1 MTKEKNDHGKFEFP
15 EEFDP
20 IEEGVVLPAE
30 YEPDHPGW
38 LSISGIMKISDPVF
52 EKSMFLI
59 GYGESS
65 NVYVLAGDYLTIVDP
80 GNDYTVFTEL
90 ERLGFNPLD
99 IKKVVVTHGH
109 RDHCMGVFELLRF
122 PPIYENKQIEIVNH
136 EGGPL
141 EFKKILEE
149 QGFSLTQVKGGET
162 LELSGFEWEVIHTPG
177 HTIDSI
183 CLYNEATK
191 TAITGDT
198 VLPHAMAEVDKNA
211 GGRLDHYLYG
221 LKQLLKKDIDNI
233 LPGHGVP
240 VAGDGRIAVEQTYE
254 GVMMKVAEIE
264 PESKTTWMEGATLLA
279 EKGLLEEVVYCCDK
293 ELALKPDKLSSLQLK
308 AFALND
314 MGRCEEAIEI
324 LDQILAKQGENVHA
338 LTARGH
344 ALLGL
349 QKFDESIKY
358 FDQALAIDPEIKEA
372 QVFKGMALYFMGK
385 YDEAMDIE
393 PFRVEFMY
401 RFKDEIDKRQEEKK
415 QDDNE
420 PGGEDTNE
428 G

>member
-15 EEFDP
+15 GELDP
-20 IEEGVVLPAE
+20 IEDGVIIPSE

-38 LSISGIMKISDPVF
+38 LSIAEIMKISDPVF

-59 GYGESS
+59 GYQESS

-99 IKKVVVTHGH
+99 IKKVVLTHGH

-122 PPIYENKQIEIVNH
+122 PPIYESKEIEIINH

-141 EFKKILEE
+141 EFKKILEG

-162 LELSGFEWEVIHTPG
+162 LDLSGFKWEVIHTPG

-198 VLPHAMAEVDKNA
+198 VLPHAMADADKTA
-211 GGRLDHYLYG
+211 GGSLDHYFYG
-221 LKQLLKKDIDNI
+221 LKQLLRKDIENI

-240 VAGDGRIAVEQTYE
+240 VAGDGKLAVEQTYE
-254 GVMMKVAEIE
+254 GVMMKVVEVE
-264 PESKTTWMEGATLLA
+264 PGSQTTWMDGAMLLA

-293 ELALKPDKLSSLQLK
+293 ELALRPEKLSTLQLK
-308 AFALND
+308 AFSLND

-324 LDQILAKQGENVHA
+324 LDQILAEQGENVHA
-338 LTARGH
+338 LTAKGH

-349 QKFDESIKY
+349 QKFNESLKY
-358 FDQALAIDPEIKEA
+358 FDEALAIDPEIKEA

-393 PFRVEFMY
+393 PFRTEFMD
-401 RFKDEIDKRQEEKK
+401 RFKNEIDKRQEQTK
-415 QDDNE
+415 QDDSS
-420 PGGEDTNE
+420 
-428 G
+428 

>member
-1 MTKEKNDHGKFEFP
+1 MTKQKNDDEKFEFP

-38 LSISGIMKISDPVF
+38 LSIAQIMKISDPVF
-52 EKSMFLI
+52 EKSMFVI
-59 GYGESS
+59 GYQESS

-80 GNDYTVFTEL
+80 GNDYTIFAEL
-90 ERLGFNPLD
+90 EKLGFNPLD

-122 PPIYENKQIEIVNH
+122 PPIYENKEIEIINH
-136 EGGPL
+136 EGGPQ
-141 EFKKILEE
+141 EFKRILEE
-149 QGFSLTQVKGGET
+149 QGFSLIQVKGGET

-177 HTIDSI
+177 HTIDGI
-183 CLYNEATK
+183 CLYHGPTK

-198 VLPHAMAEVDKNA
+198 VLPHAIGDADKTA

-221 LKQLLKKDIDNI
+221 LKQLMNKEIENI

-240 VAGDGRIAVEQTYE
+240 VASTGRRTVEETYE
-254 GVMMKVAEIE
+254 GVMMKVIE
-264 PESKTTWMEGATLLA
+264 VDPESQTTWMEGASLLA

-293 ELALKPDKLSSLQLK
+293 ELVLRPGNLSASQLK

-324 LDQILAKQGENVHA
+324 LDQILAQHGDDVHA
-338 LTARGH
+338 LTAKGH
-344 ALLGL
+344 ALLGMG
-349 QKFDESIKY
+349 KHDESLKY
-358 FDQALAIDPEIKEA
+358 FDDALAINPEIQEA

-385 YDEAMDIE
+385 YDEAMEIE
-393 PFRVEFMY
+393 PFKNEFME
-401 RFKDEIDKRQEEKK
+401 RFKSEIDKRQQQEK
-415 QDDNE
+415 QDDA
-420 PGGEDTNE
+420 GKGE
-428 G
+428 

>member
-1 MTKEKNDHGKFEFP
+1 
-15 EEFDP
+15 
-20 IEEGVVLPAE
+20 
-30 YEPDHPGW
+30 
-38 LSISGIMKISDPVF
+38 MKIADPVF
-52 EKSMFLI
+52 EKSVFLI

-90 ERLGFNPLD
+90 EKMGFNPLD
-99 IKKVVVTHGH
+99 IKKIVVTHGH

-122 PPIYENKQIEIVNH
+122 PPIYESKGIEIVNH
-136 EGGPL
+136 EAGPQ
-141 EFKKILEE
+141 EFKRILGE

-177 HTIDSI
+177 HTIDGI
-183 CLYNEATK
+183 CLYHGPTK

-198 VLPHAMAEVDKNA
+198 VLPHAIGDADKTA
-211 GGRLDHYLYG
+211 GGQLDHYLYG
-221 LKQLLKKDIDNI
+221 LKQLLNKDIENV

-240 VAGDGRIAVEQTYE
+240 VAATGRRTVEETYE
-254 GVMMKVAEIE
+254 GVMMKVIDVE
-264 PESKTTWMEGATLLA
+264 PDAKTTWMKGATLLA

-293 ELALKPDKLSSLQLK
+293 ELALRPENLSASQLK

-324 LDQILAKQGENVHA
+324 LDQILAQKTDDVHA
-338 LTARGH
+338 LTAKGH

-349 QKFDESIKY
+349 QKYDESIQY
-358 FDQALAIDPEIKEA
+358 FDDALAISPEIQEA

-385 YDEAMDIE
+385 YDEAMEIE
-393 PFRVEFMY
+393 AFKTEFME
-401 RFKDEIDKRQEEKK
+401 RFKDQIDKRQQEKEQADSG
-415 QDDNE
+415 QD
-420 PGGEDTNE
+420 T
-428 G
+428 

>member
-15 EEFDP
+15 GELDP
-20 IEEGVVLPAE
+20 IEDGVIIPSE

-38 LSISGIMKISDPVF
+38 LSIAEIMKISDPVF

-59 GYGESS
+59 GYQESS

-99 IKKVVVTHGH
+99 IKKVVLTHGH

-122 PPIYENKQIEIVNH
+122 PPIYESKEIEIINH
-136 EGGPL
+136 EAGPQ
-141 EFKKILEE
+141 EFKKILKNE
-149 QGFSLTQVKGGET
+149 GFSLTQVKGGET

-183 CLYNEATK
+183 CLYNQPTK

-198 VLPHAMAEVDKNA
+198 VLPHAMADADKTA
-211 GGRLDHYLYG
+211 GGSLDHYFYG
-221 LKQLLKKDIDNI
+221 LKQLLRKDIENI

-240 VAGDGRIAVEQTYE
+240 VAGDGKLAVEQTYE
-254 GVMMKVAEIE
+254 GVMMKVVEVE
-264 PESKTTWMEGATLLA
+264 PGSQTTWMDGAMLLA

-293 ELALKPDKLSSLQLK
+293 ELALRPEKLSTLQLK
-308 AFALND
+308 AFSLND

-324 LDQILAKQGENVHA
+324 LDQILAEQGENVHA
-338 LTARGH
+338 LTAKGH

-349 QKFDESIKY
+349 QKFNESLKY
-358 FDQALAIDPEIKEA
+358 FDEALAIDPEIKEA

-393 PFRVEFMY
+393 PFRTEFMD
-401 RFKDEIDKRQEEKK
+401 RFKNEIDKRQEQTK
-415 QDDNE
+415 QDDSS
-420 PGGEDTNE
+420 
-428 G
+428 

>member
-15 EEFDP
+15 EELDP

-90 ERLGFNPLD
+90 EKLGFNPLD
-99 IKKVVVTHGH
+99 MH
-109 RDHCMGVFELLRF
+109 RDHCMGVFELLRY
-122 PPIYENKQIEIVNH
+122 PPIYESKEIEIINH
-136 EGGPL
+136 EGGPQ
-141 EFKKILEE
+141 EFKKILENE
-149 QGFSLTQVKGGET
+149 GFSLTQVKGGET

-177 HTIDSI
+177 HTIDGI
-183 CLYNEATK
+183 CLYHQPTK
-191 TAITGDT
+191 TAVTGDT
-198 VLPHAMAEVDKNA
+198 VLPHAMADADKAA

-221 LKQLLKKDIDNI
+221 LKQLLKKEIENI

-264 PESKTTWMEGATLLA
+264 PESKTTWMEGAMLLA

-293 ELALKPDKLSSLQLK
+293 ELALRPGKLSTLQLK

-324 LDQILAKQGENVHA
+324 LDQILAERGDDVHA
-338 LTARGH
+338 LTAKGH
-344 ALLGL
+344 LGMGRH
-349 QKFDESIKY
+349 DESLKY
-358 FDQALAIDPEIKEA
+358 FDDALAIDPEIKEA
-372 QVFKGMALYFMGK
+372 QVFKGMALYFLGK

-393 PFRVEFMY
+393 PFRVEFMD
-401 RFKDEIDKRQEEKK
+401 RFKDQIDKRQEQTKE
-415 QDDNE
+415 N
-420 PGGEDTNE
+420 GSS
-428 G
+428 